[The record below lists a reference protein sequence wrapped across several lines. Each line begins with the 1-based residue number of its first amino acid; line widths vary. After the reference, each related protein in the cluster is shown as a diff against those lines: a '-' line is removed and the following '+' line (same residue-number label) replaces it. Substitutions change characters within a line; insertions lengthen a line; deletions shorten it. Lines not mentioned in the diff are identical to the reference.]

1 MLENTSIQNVKDFTI
16 QHNINSLDKYFSI
29 EKASYDESIID
40 NNIANEILDK
50 VNLVLQNSS
59 YISLQNYHILSQCF
73 FDLSTLTNNSHVID
87 KQNYLKALMYQQQL
101 IDKMILFVNKLIIEY
116 N

>member
-1 MLENTSIQNVKDFTI
+1 MLDNTSIQNVKEFTI

-29 EKASYDESIID
+29 EKSSYNESIID

-50 VNLVLQNSS
+50 VNSVLQNSS

-73 FDLSTLTNNSHVID
+73 FDLSKVTNNSHIID